1 MGSTTLAALVLLW
14 LAGCRNEPVSQVDS
28 NEPAGPTQPVSV
40 QPFQV
45 RSKGESAA
53 TLFQKVDATQTGI
66 DFAHQWKP
74 KDRYEAQ
81 LLKTGFTGGG
91 VCVGDYDGDGLADI
105 YFTRPHGGGRLYHNQ
120 GNFQFQDVTESA
132 GVVSDSD
139 WTTGATFID
148 VNNDGHLDLWVCA
161 YNSNN
166 HLFLNQGNG
175 TFKDVTFAAGL
186 ARFGANVKMVF
197 ADYDLDGD
205 LDAFLVTN
213 RLEPKDEVQ
222 IRYVGSPGNYDV
234 APEHQELAMVIN
246 LPSGEQKFAKAGQF
260 DILFK
265 NELAETGL
273 LKFTDVTKQA
283 NISGNFHGLDATW
296 WDYNADGYPDLY
308 IANDFTDP
316 DQFLKN
322 NGDGTFTDVTLTAVP
337 HTPWFAMGAAF
348 GDLNND
354 AKLDLLTT
362 DMSGTTHYREKMAM
376 GSMESV
382 AWFLDAV
389 EPRQYMR
396 NALYVNTGTDRF
408 IEAAH
413 LAGLASSDWTWSVK
427 VADFDNDGKEDVF
440 TTNGFTRDYLNSD
453 FNEQLKQ
460 KGSQLDSMAWYEAP
474 ELKERNIAFRNLGE
488 LEFTNESAAWGLDEL
503 SICFGAATGDLDGD
517 GDLDLVL
524 NNFDS
529 PVSVFRN
536 QSQQHHS
543 LRISLRGTQ
552 SNRSGIG
559 ATVTVQSELGTWIRY
574 HNPGNGFLSANEEVL
589 HFGLGKSTQVS
600 SIQVAWPSGKVQ
612 TINDVAVDQHVSIVE
627 PSEPAASVASSP
639 KPELLVKRT
648 DILANAQHRE
658 RPFDDFL
665 RQPLLPNRM
674 SQWGPGLAAGDLDG
688 DGDTD
693 IVLGGA
699 AGQATQVWLQDAGQ
713 FQKFTSEALSKH
725 ADQEDMGI
733 LIADFDGDGDS
744 DLLVVSGGVECD
756 ANDPLLADRIYWN
769 QLVETNE
776 LSFQHDTDAL
786 PNDYFSSG
794 PVAAADF
801 DRDGDLDVFVGSRV
815 VPHEY
820 PVTPTSRLLRNQDRK
835 FTNVTS
841 EISGLAQT
849 GMVTSAV
856 WTDTN
861 NDGWLDLVLALDY
874 GAIRIFRNH
883 AGQLQDATSDAGTS
897 DLLGWWNSILPG
909 DVDNDG
915 DIDLVVGNLG
925 LNTKYHPKPDK
936 PQFVFFGDFD
946 QTGRKQVV
954 EAKPGK
960 DGLLPVRGRSCS
972 SNAMPFLRDKFKTY
986 HEFATASLDEI
997 YTEQCLE
1004 EAVELEAKIAES
1016 GVLLND
1022 GSGRF
1027 QFQALPRMA
1036 QNSPIFGTMLTDIN
1050 ADGTLDLVAAQ
1061 NFFGPQ
1067 RETGRMDGGVG
1078 LILLGKGDGTFDFV
1092 TPDESGLVI
1101 WQAATALVPLQTTEG
1116 TSGFLVATNND
1127 ALQSWQWN
1135 DKQSVQRYSLELVA
1149 SDFELAGA
1157 RVEVEFSD
1165 GSKQLFEI
1173 HAGSGYL
1180 SQSDL
1185 HRLTFI
1191 RGRDVTPKRVTLVI
1205 AEQSTVTQWPESR
1218 SKLRLERPR
1227 TIPE

>member
-1 MGSTTLAALVLLW
+1 MGRSLITSLGATTLAVMVLVW
-14 LAGCRNEPVSQVDS
+14 LAGCRNELVSQVDS

-45 RSKGESAA
+45 RSKSESAA
-53 TLFQKVDATQTGI
+53 TLFQKVDAAESGI

-132 GVVSDSD
+132 GVVSPND

-161 YNSNN
+161 YHSNN

-213 RLEPKDEVQ
+213 RLEPKEEVQ
-222 IRYVGSPGNYDV
+222 IRYVGSAGNYDV

-260 DILFK
+260 DVLFK

-322 NGDGTFTDVTLTAVP
+322 NGDGTFSDVTLTAVP

-354 AKLDLLTT
+354 SKLDLLTT

-396 NALYVNTGTDRF
+396 NALYINTGTDRF

-427 VADFDNDGKEDVF
+427 VADFDNDGQEDVF

-460 KGSQLDSMAWYEAP
+460 QGSQQNTLAWYEAP

-488 LEFTNESAAWGLDEL
+488 LKFANESAAWGLDEL
-503 SICFGAATGDLDGD
+503 GICFGAATGDLDGD

-536 QSQQHHS
+536 QSQQYHS
-543 LRISLRGTQ
+543 LRISLQGTQ

-559 ATVTVQSELGTWIRY
+559 AKVTVQSDSKTWIRY
-574 HNPGNGFLSANEEVL
+574 HNPGNGFLSANEDVL
-589 HFGLGKSTQVS
+589 HFGLGDVQQIR
-600 SIQVAWPSGKVQ
+600 SIQVAWPSGVIQ
-612 TINDVAVDQHVSIVE
+612 TISDVAADQHVSIVE
-627 PSEPAASVASSP
+627 PSEPASSVTPSLR
-639 KPELLVKRT
+639 PESLVKRT
-648 DILANAQHRE
+648 DLLANATHRE

-674 SQWGPGLAAGDLDG
+674 SQWGPGLAAGDLDH

-693 IVLGGA
+693 VVLGGA
-699 AGQATQVWLQDAGQ
+699 AGQATQVWLQDAGR
-713 FQKFTSEALSKH
+713 FQSLGSDALAQH
-725 ADQEDMGI
+725 ADQEDMGM
-733 LIADFDGDGDS
+733 LIADFDGDGDQ
-744 DLLVVSGGVECD
+744 DLLVASGGVECD
-756 ANDPLLADRIYWN
+756 ANDPLLADRMYWN
-769 QLVETNE
+769 QLTETGE
-776 LSFQHDTDAL
+776 LSFRYDADAL
-786 PNDYFSSG
+786 PKDNFSSG

-801 DRDGDLDVFVGSRV
+801 DRDGDVDVFVGSRV

-820 PVTPTSRLLRNQDRK
+820 PVTPTSRLLQNQGNS
-835 FTNVTS
+835 FTNVTA
-841 EISGLAQT
+841 EVPGLAKT

-874 GAIRIFRNH
+874 GAIRIFRNQ
-883 AGQLQDATSDAGTS
+883 AGQLQDATSD
-897 DLLGWWNSILPG
+897 
-909 DVDNDG
+909 
-915 DIDLVVGNLG
+915 
-925 LNTKYHPKPDK
+925 
-936 PQFVFFGDFD
+936 
-946 QTGRKQVV
+946 
-954 EAKPGK
+954 
-960 DGLLPVRGRSCS
+960 GRS
-972 SNAMPFLRDKFKTY
+972 FGL
-986 HEFATASLDEI
+986 
-997 YTEQCLE
+997 
-1004 EAVELEAKIAES
+1004 VE
-1016 GVLLND
+1016 
-1022 GSGRF
+1022 
-1027 QFQALPRMA
+1027 
-1036 QNSPIFGTMLTDIN
+1036 
-1050 ADGTLDLVAAQ
+1050 
-1061 NFFGPQ
+1061 
-1067 RETGRMDGGVG
+1067 
-1078 LILLGKGDGTFDFV
+1078 FDF
-1092 TPDESGLVI
+1092 
-1101 WQAATALVPLQTTEG
+1101 A
-1116 TSGFLVATNND
+1116 
-1127 ALQSWQWN
+1127 
-1135 DKQSVQRYSLELVA
+1135 
-1149 SDFELAGA
+1149 
-1157 RVEVEFSD
+1157 
-1165 GSKQLFEI
+1165 
-1173 HAGSGYL
+1173 
-1180 SQSDL
+1180 
-1185 HRLTFI
+1185 
-1191 RGRDVTPKRVTLVI
+1191 KRC
-1205 AEQSTVTQWPESR
+1205 
-1218 SKLRLERPR
+1218 
-1227 TIPE
+1227 